1 MMEKLSIAIMKEGR
15 ELSNHQEPT
24 ETSLSRKEIILRKL
38 NELGANAEVS
48 ASELADLLGLDRA
61 NVSRLLNQLWREG
74 KVGKSA
80 GRPVLFTAIEQEYS
94 PPTQTTLDRL
104 LGVDGSLKNVIQQ
117 GKAALLYPPHG
128 MHILLLGE
136 TGVGKSMLAECLHR
150 YAIEVDRLV
159 DDAPFIIFNCA
170 DYANNPQLL
179 LGQLFGVYR
188 GAFTGAREQK
198 GMIEKAHGGI
208 LFLDEVH
215 RLPAE
220 GQEMLFTLI
229 DKGIYRRL
237 GESETERKA
246 QVLLI
251 AATTEDS
258 DSSLLRTFKRRI
270 PMVIRIPPLR
280 ERSIEERYRLVLH
293 FFKEEAIRLGKEIH
307 VSPNTI
313 RALLHY
319 PCLNNIGQLK
329 TDIQLTCA
337 KVYADFVSA
346 KKERVQI
353 HSSDL
358 PPGAKEGL
366 LLSKGS
372 RKTVDLHD
380 GLYLFHPQ
388 QADTLFAVTPE
399 EPSSSVYKKIEKRYN
414 ELKSRGLQEDELNSL
429 MTLDIEN
436 YFTQYFKRMNRKLG
450 EGNLA
455 KMVTPG
461 IMKLTDEI
469 VRYAEA
475 QLDTRLSEK
484 VVQGLALHIQTSTER
499 IESGKTIINPQL
511 NHVRRMYKD
520 EFSVALDCIKLIEEK
535 TGMDVPIDEAGFL
548 TMFFVLD
555 ETDAEEAEESVH
567 ILVIS
572 HGNGGATAM
581 AEVTRELLG
590 TEGPAA
596 IDMPLHMDPIE
607 IYEQTK
613 THLKKYAT
621 HRGVLLMVD
630 MGSLMNFGKML
641 EGELG
646 IPIQTLPMVSTPHV
660 LEATRKSIL
669 GYSLEQLVDDIKQLT
684 LFETDSSSKNGS
696 NKGNKRAIVTVG
708 SADSIDSHTLQK
720 VLTQHLSFDPAGLE
734 IIPLDGANQEEL
746 EESILHLKQSRPIVC
761 IVSDFFFQ
769 IDLRQFPA
777 EEVIHEGIE
786 QIQHL
791 IDTEEAYD
799 KMADTLQHHLLHAD
813 PGQVV
818 PDFKSCF
825 EELQQRLKIS
835 VPTKDLIGM
844 VLHACCMV
852 DRLLAGDS
860 SVIFKNKEKYIRS
873 NPSLYTTTRDV
884 LKRLE
889 DTYDI
894 QLSDDEIC
902 YMMSFFDSSKRTSS

>member
-1 MMEKLSIAIMKEGR
+1 MSTAVAKEGR
-15 ELSNHQEPT
+15 ELSKHREPIK
-24 ETSLSRKEIILRKL
+24 TSLNRKESILRKL
-38 NELGANAEVS
+38 KELGTNREIS
-48 ASELADLLGLDRA
+48 AGELADLLKLDRA

-74 KVGKSA
+74 KVSKRT
-80 GRPVLFTAIEQEYS
+80 GRPVLFTAAGGEH
-94 PPTQTTLDRL
+94 PLPGRATLDRL
-104 LGVDGSLKNVIQQ
+104 LGRDGSLKNVVHQ
-117 GKAALLYPPHG
+117 GRAALLYPPHG

-150 YAIEVDRLV
+150 YAIEVKKLA
-159 DDAPFIIFNCA
+159 DDAPFVIFNCA
-170 DYANNPQLL
+170 DYTNNPQLL
-179 LGQLFGVYR
+179 LGQLFGVHQ

-198 GMIEKAHGGI
+198 GMVEKAHGGI

-229 DKGIYRRL
+229 DKGIFRRL
-237 GESETERKA
+237 GESETERNA

-251 AATTEDS
+251 AATTEDP
-258 DSSLLRTFKRRI
+258 DSGLLRTFKRRI

-280 ERSIEERYRLVLH
+280 ERSVEERYQLVLH
-293 FFKEEAIRLGKEIH
+293 FFKEEAIRLGKEIR

-346 KKERVQI
+346 KKERIQI

-358 PPGAKEGL
+358 PTDAKEGL

-372 RKTVDLHD
+372 QKTVDLHD
-380 GLYLFHPQ
+380 SLYLFHPR
-388 QADTLFAVTPE
+388 QAETLFAVAPE
-399 EPSSSVYKKIEKRYN
+399 DPSPSIYKKIEKRYS
-414 ELKSRGLQEDELNSL
+414 ELKSRGLQEEELHSL
-429 MTLDIEN
+429 MAIDIEN
-436 YFTQYFKRMNRKLG
+436 YFMQYFKRMNRKLG
-450 EGNLA
+450 KGNLA
-455 KMVTPG
+455 KMVHPDM
-461 IMKLTDEI
+461 IQLTEEI

-475 QLDTRLSEK
+475 KLNTKLSKK
-484 VVQGLALHIQTSTER
+484 VMQGLALHIQTSIQR
-499 IESGKTIINPQL
+499 IENGKTIINPQL
-511 NHVRRMYKD
+511 NHVRRMYKE
-520 EFSVALDCIKLIEEK
+520 EFGVALDCIKTIEEK
-535 TGMDVPIDEAGFL
+535 TGVDIPIDEAGFL

-555 ETDAEEAEESVH
+555 DIDAEETEENVH

-590 TEGPAA
+590 TESPVA
-596 IDMPLHMDPIE
+596 IDMPLHMDPRE
-607 IYEQTK
+607 IYELTK
-613 THLKKYAT
+613 SHLKKHASQK
-621 HRGVLLMVD
+621 GVLLMVD
-630 MGSLMNFGKML
+630 MGSLMAFGEML

-646 IPIQTLPMVSTPHV
+646 VPIETIPMVSTPHV

-669 GYSLEQLVDDIKQLT
+669 GYSLEQLVEDIKQLT
-684 LFETDSSSKNGS
+684 LFESNPPLKNG
-696 NKGNKRAIVTVG
+696 GNKENMRAIVTVCSSG
-708 SADSIDSHTLQK
+708 HGDPCAIQK
-720 VLTQHLSFDPAGLE
+720 VLTKNLRFDPAGLE
-734 IIPLDGANQEEL
+734 IIPLEIADRKEL
-746 EESILHLKQSRPIVC
+746 ERKLLHLKQSRPIVC
-761 IVSDFFFQ
+761 IVSDFSLRM
-769 IDLRQFPA
+769 DLWQFHPD
-777 EEVIHEGIE
+777 EVISLNAIE
-786 QIQHL
+786 RIQHL

-813 PGQVV
+813 PSQVV
-818 PDFKSCF
+818 PDVKTCF
-825 EELQQRLKIS
+825 EKLQQRLKIS
-835 VPTKDLIGM
+835 VPTKDLIGV

-873 NPSLYTTTRDV
+873 HPSLYTTTRNV
-884 LKRLE
+884 LSTLE
-889 DTYDI
+889 NAYRI

-902 YMMSFFDSSKRTSS
+902 YMMSFFDSSKRTTP

>member
-1 MMEKLSIAIMKEGR
+1 M
-15 ELSNHQEPT
+15 
-24 ETSLSRKEIILRKL
+24 RKL
-38 NELGANAEVS
+38 DELGANTEIS
-48 ASELADLLGLDRA
+48 AGELADLLELDRA

-74 KVGKSA
+74 KVVKRA
-80 GRPVLFTAIEQEYS
+80 GRPVLFTAAGREYS
-94 PPTQTTLDRL
+94 PPARTTLDRL

-150 YAIEVDRLV
+150 YAIEVDRLA
-159 DDAPFIIFNCA
+159 DDAPFVIFNCA

-179 LGQLFGVYR
+179 LGQLFGVHR

-229 DKGIYRRL
+229 DKGSYRRL
-237 GESETERKA
+237 GESETERNA
-246 QVLLI
+246 RVLLI
-251 AATTEDS
+251 AATTEDT
-258 DSSLLRTFKRRI
+258 DSGLLRTFKRRI

-280 ERSIEERYRLVLH
+280 ERSVEERYRLVLH

-307 VSPNTI
+307 VSANTI
-313 RALLHY
+313 RALLYY

-346 KKERVQI
+346 KKGRVQI

-358 PPGAKEGL
+358 PPVAKEGL

-372 RKTVDLHD
+372 RKRVDIHD
-380 GLYLFHPQ
+380 GLYLFHPR
-388 QADTLFAVTPE
+388 QADTLFAVAPE
-399 EPSSSVYKKIEKRYN
+399 DPSPSVYKKIEKRYN
-414 ELKSRGLQEDELNSL
+414 ELKSRGLQEDELHSL
-429 MTLDIEN
+429 MAIDIEN

-450 EGNLA
+450 KGNLA
-455 KMVTPG
+455 KLVNPAMIG
-461 IMKLTDEI
+461 LTEKI

-475 QLDTRLSEK
+475 KLGTKLSEK
-484 VVQGLALHIQTSTER
+484 VMQGLALHIQTSIQR
-499 IESGKTIINPQL
+499 IENGKTIVNPQL
-511 NHVRRMYKD
+511 NHLRRMYKE
-520 EFSVALDCIKLIEEK
+520 EFGVALDCIKMIEEK
-535 TGMDVPIDEAGFL
+535 TGVDVPIDEAGFL

-555 ETDAEEAEESVH
+555 DADAEDAEESVH

-572 HGNGGATAM
+572 HGNSGATTM

-613 THLKKYAT
+613 NHLKKHAT
-621 HRGVLLMVD
+621 DRGVLLMVD
-630 MGSLMNFGKML
+630 MGSLMTFGEML

-646 IPIQTLPMVSTPHV
+646 IPIRTLPMVSTPHV
-660 LEATRKSIL
+660 LEATRKAIL

-684 LFETDSSSKNGS
+684 LFDSDPPLKNGS
-696 NKGNKRAIVTVG
+696 DRGNKRAIVTMCSSG
-708 SADSIDSHTLQK
+708 HGDPHTIQK
-720 VLTQHLSFDPAGLE
+720 VLTKHLSFDPDGLE
-734 IIPLDGANQEEL
+734 IIYLESTDREEL
-746 EESILHLKQSRPIVC
+746 ERKLLHLKQSRPIVC
-761 IVSDFFFQ
+761 IVSDFFVRL
-769 IDLRQFPA
+769 DLRQFHMD
-777 EEVIHEGIE
+777 EVIHLQGIE
-786 QIQHL
+786 RIQHL

-818 PDFKSCF
+818 PDVKSCF
-825 EELQQRLKIS
+825 EELQQRLKVS

-860 SVIFKNKEKYIRS
+860 TVIFKNKEEYIRS
-873 NPSLYTTTRDV
+873 HPSLYTTTRNV
-884 LKRLE
+884 LSRLE
-889 DTYDI
+889 TTYRI